1 MQRACWPN
9 RIHGKAHGKAH
20 SSSTGK
26 CHPLMAVT
34 PSLPSL
40 PHFRASGFGKQAG
53 AVQETILHGQERQ
66 WELTRRANIGSL
78 PTTGTPEL
86 PGPGSAG
93 SALPPVTS
101 SPQSTFPLLI
111 SYNQ

>member
-1 MQRACWPN
+1 MLRACWPN

-26 CHPLMAVT
+26 CHALMAVT
-34 PSLPSL
+34 PSLPLL
-40 PHFRASGFGKQAG
+40 PHFRTSGFGKQAG
-53 AVQETILHGQERQ
+53 AAQETILHGQERQ